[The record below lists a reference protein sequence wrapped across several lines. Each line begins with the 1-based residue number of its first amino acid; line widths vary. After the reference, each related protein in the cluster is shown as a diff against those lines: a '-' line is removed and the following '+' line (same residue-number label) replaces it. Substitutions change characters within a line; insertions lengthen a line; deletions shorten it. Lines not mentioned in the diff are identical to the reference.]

1 MEEMYADALKPGQ
14 NRDETLRLITWKSE
28 RLNAEL
34 KAKNEAEAEAG
45 NASHTEGGQVE

>member
-34 KAKNEAEAEAG
+34 KAKNEAEAG